1 MNMLDDPLIRAMVG
15 LMAIIIPSAAMILL
29 LVKFITREKKPE
41 R

>member
-1 MNMLDDPLIRAMVG
+1 MIDDPLIRAMLG

-29 LVKFITREKKPE
+29 FVKFITREKKPG